1 MIKEENSHENSKDL
15 INIFSFNIKP
25 WNSKEFPVTI
35 NNIRYNQDNTLF
47 TLATSRGYKI
57 FSTNNLK
64 QVHEETEK
72 VREFGDLESVQ
83 TYYSSSL
90 VFILPTKNNENYTK
104 RELILFDDYFQKII
118 FKFQSKK
125 ENINFFYVGK
135 YAICIALQTQ
145 MVIIELITL
154 KIVYIITNIFS
165 DEKLCSFNTY
175 GFIAYTQKDEKYN
188 VYLKILNIQNNK
200 IVSIRNQILKPNFE
214 YLQTMKLSPSGQFIA
229 LCSLFG
235 NKIHIYYVENLI
247 LKECLYLGDE
257 IYNIQKISFAAR
269 GEYFLLIQLN
279 KKRMKL
285 FELSN
290 IIEGQFKCKC
300 YNYKNEEM
308 IKEVIKK
315 KENENGWFNYFKNM
329 IYLSY
334 NNQPVEERKIDS
346 GFVCVQSNEDIIFTD
361 FVESEFIYNKKDLDI
376 KEIVIING
384 KGHYY
389 KYLFNNERKKLDD
402 NINNNFE
409 LIDSVQ
415 WV

>member
-1 MIKEENSHENSKDL
+1 MIKEEDSHENSKDL
-15 INIFSFNIKP
+15 INIKP

-72 VREFGDLESVQ
+72 VRELGDLESVQ

-188 VYLKILNIQNNK
+188 VYLKILNIQSNK

-214 YLQTMKLSPSGQFIA
+214 YLQTMKLSPSWQFIA

>member
-1 MIKEENSHENSKDL
+1 MIKEEDSHECSKDL
-15 INIFSFNIKP
+15 INLKP
-25 WNSKEFPVTI
+25 WNSKEFPVKI

-57 FSTNNLK
+57 FSTKNLK

-72 VREFGDLESVQ
+72 VRELGDLESVQ
-83 TYYSSSL
+83 TYFSSSL
-90 VFILPTKNNENYTK
+90 VFILPTKSNEIYTK
-104 RELILFDDYFQKII
+104 KELILFDDYSQKII
-118 FKFQSKK
+118 FKFQSKG
-125 ENINFFYVGK
+125 ESINFFYVGK
-135 YAICIALQTQ
+135 YAVCIALQNQ
-145 MVIIELITL
+145 MIILELMTL
-154 KIVYIITNIFS
+154 KIVYIIPNIFS

-175 GFIAYTQKDEKYN
+175 GFIAYTQKNEKYN
-188 VYLKILNIQNNK
+188 VYLKILNIENNK
-200 IVSIRNQILKPNFE
+200 IISVRNQILKPNFE
-214 YLQTMKLSPSGQFIA
+214 YLQALQLSPSGQFIA

-235 NKIHIYYVENLI
+235 NKIHVYYVENLI

-257 IYNIQKISFAAR
+257 INNLQKISFATR

-308 IKEVIKK
+308 IKGVIKK
-315 KENENGWFNYFKNM
+315 KENENGLFNYIKNM
-329 IYLSY
+329 IYLGF

-346 GFVCVQSNEDIIFTD
+346 GFVCVESKADILFTD
-361 FVESEFIYNKKDLDI
+361 FVENEYIYHKNDLDV

-384 KGHYY
+384 KGYYY
-389 KYLFNNERKKLDD
+389 KYLFNNERNKLDD
-402 NINNNFE
+402 GNNNNFE

>member
-1 MIKEENSHENSKDL
+1 MIKEEDSHENSKDL
-15 INIFSFNIKP
+15 INIKP

-72 VREFGDLESVQ
+72 VRELGDLESVQ

-175 GFIAYTQKDEKYN
+175 GFIAYTQKEEKYN

>member
-1 MIKEENSHENSKDL
+1 MIKEEDSHENSKDL
-15 INIFSFNIKP
+15 INIKP

-188 VYLKILNIQNNK
+188 VYLKILNIQSNK

>member
-1 MIKEENSHENSKDL
+1 M
-15 INIFSFNIKP
+15 
-25 WNSKEFPVTI
+25 
-35 NNIRYNQDNTLF
+35 
-47 TLATSRGYKI
+47 
-57 FSTNNLK
+57 
-64 QVHEETEK
+64 
-72 VREFGDLESVQ
+72 
-83 TYYSSSL
+83 
-90 VFILPTKNNENYTK
+90 
-104 RELILFDDYFQKII
+104 
-118 FKFQSKK
+118 
-125 ENINFFYVGK
+125 
-135 YAICIALQTQ
+135 
-145 MVIIELITL
+145 
-154 KIVYIITNIFS
+154 
-165 DEKLCSFNTY
+165 
-175 GFIAYTQKDEKYN
+175 
-188 VYLKILNIQNNK
+188 
-200 IVSIRNQILKPNFE
+200 
-214 YLQTMKLSPSGQFIA
+214 
-229 LCSLFG
+229 FG

>member
-1 MIKEENSHENSKDL
+1 MIKEEDSHENSKDL
-15 INIFSFNIKP
+15 INIKP

-72 VREFGDLESVQ
+72 VRELGDLESVQ

>member
-1 MIKEENSHENSKDL
+1 MIKEEDSHENSKDL
-15 INIFSFNIKP
+15 INIKP

-47 TLATSRGYKI
+47 LLATSRGYKI

-72 VREFGDLESVQ
+72 VRELGDLESVQ

>member
-1 MIKEENSHENSKDL
+1 MIKEEDSHENSKDL
-15 INIFSFNIKP
+15 INIKP

-72 VREFGDLESVQ
+72 VRELGDLESVQ

-188 VYLKILNIQNNK
+188 VYLKILNIQSNK

-389 KYLFNNERKKLDD
+389 KYLFNNERNKLDD

-409 LIDSVQ
+409 LMESVQ

>member
-1 MIKEENSHENSKDL
+1 MIKEEDSHENSKDL
-15 INIFSFNIKP
+15 INIKP

-72 VREFGDLESVQ
+72 VRELGDLESVQ

-214 YLQTMKLSPSGQFIA
+214 YLQAMKLSPSGQFIA

>member
-1 MIKEENSHENSKDL
+1 M
-15 INIFSFNIKP
+15 
-25 WNSKEFPVTI
+25 TI

-72 VREFGDLESVQ
+72 VRELGDLESVQ

>member
-1 MIKEENSHENSKDL
+1 MIKEEDSHECSKDL
-15 INIFSFNIKP
+15 INLKP
-25 WNSKEFPVTI
+25 WNSKEFPVKI

-57 FSTNNLK
+57 FSTKNLK

-72 VREFGDLESVQ
+72 VRELGDLESVQ
-83 TYYSSSL
+83 TYFSSSL
-90 VFILPTKNNENYTK
+90 VFILPTKSNEIYTK
-104 RELILFDDYFQKII
+104 KELILFDDYSQKII
-118 FKFQSKK
+118 FKFQSK
-125 ENINFFYVGK
+125 EESINFFYVGK
-135 YAICIALQTQ
+135 YAVCIALQNQ
-145 MVIIELITL
+145 MIILELMTL
-154 KIVYIITNIFS
+154 KIVYIIPNIFS

-175 GFIAYTQKDEKYN
+175 GFIAYTQKNEKYN
-188 VYLKILNIQNNK
+188 VYLKILNIENNK
-200 IVSIRNQILKPNFE
+200 IISLRNQILKPNFE
-214 YLQTMKLSPSGQFIA
+214 YLQALQLSPSGQFIA

-235 NKIHIYYVENLI
+235 NKIHVYYVENLI

-257 IYNIQKISFAAR
+257 INNLQKISFATR

-308 IKEVIKK
+308 IKGVIKK
-315 KENENGWFNYFKNM
+315 KENENGLFNYIKNM
-329 IYLSY
+329 IYLGF

-346 GFVCVQSNEDIIFTD
+346 GFVCVESKADILFTD
-361 FVESEFIYNKKDLDI
+361 FVENEYIYHKNDLDV

-384 KGHYY
+384 KGYYY
-389 KYLFNNERKKLDD
+389 KYLFNNERNKLDD
-402 NINNNFE
+402 GNNNNFE

>member
-1 MIKEENSHENSKDL
+1 MIKEENSYEYNKDL
-15 INIFSFNIKP
+15 INLKP

-35 NNIRYNQDNTLF
+35 NDIRYNQDNTLF

-72 VREFGDLESVQ
+72 VRELGDLESVQ

-104 RELILFDDYFQKII
+104 RELILFDDYSQKII

-135 YAICIALQTQ
+135 YSICIALQTQ
-145 MVIIELITL
+145 MVILELMTL
-154 KIVYIITNIFS
+154 KIIYIISNIFS

-188 VYLKILNIQNNK
+188 VYLKILNIQKNK

-214 YLQTMKLSPSGQFIA
+214 YLQTLKLSPSGQFIA

-257 IYNIQKISFAAR
+257 INNIQRLSFAAR

-315 KENENGWFNYFKNM
+315 KENESGWLNYFKNM
-329 IYLSY
+329 IYLGY
-334 NNQPVEERKIDS
+334 NNQPLEERKIDS
-346 GFVCVQSNEDIIFTD
+346 GFVCVQSNEDIIFSD

-389 KYLFNNERKKLDD
+389 KYLFNNERNKLDD

-409 LIDSVQ
+409 LINSFQ

>member
-1 MIKEENSHENSKDL
+1 MIKEEDSHENSKDL
-15 INIFSFNIKP
+15 INIKP

-72 VREFGDLESVQ
+72 VRELGDLESVQ

-188 VYLKILNIQNNK
+188 VYLKILNIQSNK

>member
-1 MIKEENSHENSKDL
+1 MIKEEDSHENSKDL
-15 INIFSFNIKP
+15 INIKP

-72 VREFGDLESVQ
+72 VRELGDLESVQ

-188 VYLKILNIQNNK
+188 VYLKILNIQNKK

-315 KENENGWFNYFKNM
+315 KENENGWFNYFKKM

>member
-1 MIKEENSHENSKDL
+1 MIKEEDSHENSKDL
-15 INIFSFNIKP
+15 INIKP

-72 VREFGDLESVQ
+72 VRELGDLESVQ

-188 VYLKILNIQNNK
+188 VYLKILN
-200 IVSIRNQILKPNFE
+200 
-214 YLQTMKLSPSGQFIA
+214 
-229 LCSLFG
+229 SLFG

>member
-1 MIKEENSHENSKDL
+1 MIKEEDSHENSKDL
-15 INIFSFNIKP
+15 INIKP

-72 VREFGDLESVQ
+72 VRELGDLESVQ

-188 VYLKILNIQNNK
+188 VYLKILNIQSNK

-214 YLQTMKLSPSGQFIA
+214 YLHTMKLSPSGQFIA

>member
-1 MIKEENSHENSKDL
+1 MIKEEDSHENSKDL
-15 INIFSFNIKP
+15 INIKP

-72 VREFGDLESVQ
+72 VRELGDLESVQ
-83 TYYSSSL
+83 TYYRSSL

-188 VYLKILNIQNNK
+188 VYLKILNIQNKK

-389 KYLFNNERKKLDD
+389 KYLINNERKKLHD

>member
-1 MIKEENSHENSKDL
+1 MIKEEESHENNKDL
-15 INIFSFNIKP
+15 INLKP
-25 WNSKEFPVTI
+25 WNSKEFPVKI

-57 FSTNNLK
+57 FSTKNLK

-72 VREFGDLESVQ
+72 VRELGDLESVQ

-90 VFILPTKNNENYTK
+90 VFILPTKNNEIYTK
-104 RELILFDDYFQKII
+104 KELILFDDYSQKII
-118 FKFQSKK
+118 FKFQAKE

-135 YAICIALQTQ
+135 YAICIALQNQ
-145 MVIIELITL
+145 MIILELMTL
-154 KIVYIITNIFS
+154 KIVYIIPNIFS

-175 GFIAYTQKDEKYN
+175 GFIAYTQKNEKYN
-188 VYLKILNIQNNK
+188 VYLKILNIENNK
-200 IVSIRNQILKPNFE
+200 IISVRNQILKPNFE
-214 YLQTMKLSPSGQFIA
+214 YLQALQLSPSGQFIA

-235 NKIHIYYVENLI
+235 NKIHVYYVENLI

-257 IYNIQKISFAAR
+257 INNLQKISFATR

-308 IKEVIKK
+308 IKGVIKK

-329 IYLSY
+329 IYLGF
-334 NNQPVEERKIDS
+334 NNQQVEERKIDS
-346 GFVCVQSNEDIIFTD
+346 GFICVESKADILFTD
-361 FVESEFIYNKKDLDI
+361 FVENEYIYYKNDLDV

-384 KGHYY
+384 KGYYY
-389 KYLFNNERKKLDD
+389 KYLFNNERNKLDD
-402 NINNNFE
+402 GNNNNFE

>member
-1 MIKEENSHENSKDL
+1 MIKEEDSHENSKDL
-15 INIFSFNIKP
+15 INIKP

-64 QVHEETEK
+64 QAHEETEK
-72 VREFGDLESVQ
+72 VRELGDLESVQ

-188 VYLKILNIQNNK
+188 VYLKILNIQ
-200 IVSIRNQILKPNFE
+200 
-214 YLQTMKLSPSGQFIA
+214 
-229 LCSLFG
+229 

>member
-1 MIKEENSHENSKDL
+1 MIKEEDSHENSKDL
-15 INIFSFNIKP
+15 INIKP

-47 TLATSRGYKI
+47 SLATSRGYKI

-72 VREFGDLESVQ
+72 VGELGDLESVQ

-188 VYLKILNIQNNK
+188 VYLKILNIQSNK

>member
-1 MIKEENSHENSKDL
+1 MIKEEDSHENSKDL
-15 INIFSFNIKP
+15 INIKP

-47 TLATSRGYKI
+47 SLATSRGYKI

-72 VREFGDLESVQ
+72 VRELGDLESVQ

>member
-1 MIKEENSHENSKDL
+1 MIKEEDSHENSKDL
-15 INIFSFNIKP
+15 INIKP

-188 VYLKILNIQNNK
+188 VYLKILNIQNKK

-214 YLQTMKLSPSGQFIA
+214 YLQTLKLSPSGQFIA

-257 IYNIQKISFAAR
+257 INNIQRLSFAAR

-315 KENENGWFNYFKNM
+315 KENESGWLNYFKNM
-329 IYLSY
+329 IYLGY
-334 NNQPVEERKIDS
+334 NNQPLEERKIDS
-346 GFVCVQSNEDIIFTD
+346 GFVCVQSNEDIIFSD

-389 KYLFNNERKKLDD
+389 KYLFNNERNKLDD

-409 LIDSVQ
+409 LINSVQ

>member
-1 MIKEENSHENSKDL
+1 MIKEEESHKNNKDL
-15 INIFSFNIKP
+15 INLKP
-25 WNSKEFPVTI
+25 WNSKEFPVKI

-57 FSTNNLK
+57 FSTKNLK

-72 VREFGDLESVQ
+72 VRELGDLESVQ

-90 VFILPTKNNENYTK
+90 VFILPTKNNEIYTK
-104 RELILFDDYFQKII
+104 KELILFDDYSQKII
-118 FKFQSKK
+118 FKFQAKD

-135 YAICIALQTQ
+135 YAICIALQNQ
-145 MVIIELITL
+145 MIILELMTL
-154 KIVYIITNIFS
+154 KIVYIIPNIFS

-175 GFIAYTQKDEKYN
+175 GFIAYTQKNEKYN
-188 VYLKILNIQNNK
+188 VYLKILNIENNK
-200 IVSIRNQILKPNFE
+200 IISVRNQILKPNFE
-214 YLQTMKLSPSGQFIA
+214 YLQALQLSPSGQFIA

-235 NKIHIYYVENLI
+235 NKIHVYYVENLI

-257 IYNIQKISFAAR
+257 INNLQKISFATR

-308 IKEVIKK
+308 IKGVIKK

-329 IYLSY
+329 IYLGF
-334 NNQPVEERKIDS
+334 NNQQVEERKIDS
-346 GFVCVQSNEDIIFTD
+346 GFICVESKADILFTD
-361 FVESEFIYNKKDLDI
+361 FVENEYIYYKNDLDV

-384 KGHYY
+384 KGYYY
-389 KYLFNNERKKLDD
+389 KYLFNNERNKLDD
-402 NINNNFE
+402 GNNNNFE

>member
-1 MIKEENSHENSKDL
+1 MIKEEDSHENSKDL
-15 INIFSFNIKP
+15 INIKP

-72 VREFGDLESVQ
+72 VRGLGDLESVQ

>member
-1 MIKEENSHENSKDL
+1 MIKEEDSHENSKDL
-15 INIFSFNIKP
+15 INIKP

-72 VREFGDLESVQ
+72 VRELGDLESVQ

-214 YLQTMKLSPSGQFIA
+214 YLHTMKLSPSGQFIA

>member
-1 MIKEENSHENSKDL
+1 MIKEEDSHENSKDL
-15 INIFSFNIKP
+15 INIKP

-47 TLATSRGYKI
+47 LLATSRGYKI

-72 VREFGDLESVQ
+72 VRELGDLESVQ

-135 YAICIALQTQ
+135 YAICIASQTQ

-188 VYLKILNIQNNK
+188 VYLKILNIQSNK

>member
-1 MIKEENSHENSKDL
+1 MIKEEDSHENSKDL
-15 INIFSFNIKP
+15 INIKP

-72 VREFGDLESVQ
+72 VRELGDLESVQ

-135 YAICIALQTQ
+135 YAICIVLQTQ

-188 VYLKILNIQNNK
+188 VYLKILNIQSNK

>member
-1 MIKEENSHENSKDL
+1 MIKEEESHENNKDL
-15 INIFSFNIKP
+15 INLKP
-25 WNSKEFPVTI
+25 WNSKEFPVKI

-57 FSTNNLK
+57 FSTKNLK

-72 VREFGDLESVQ
+72 VRELGDLESVQ

-90 VFILPTKNNENYTK
+90 VFILPTKNNEIYTK
-104 RELILFDDYFQKII
+104 KELILFDDYSQKII
-118 FKFQSKK
+118 FKFQAKE

-135 YAICIALQTQ
+135 YAICIALQNQ
-145 MVIIELITL
+145 IIILELMTL
-154 KIVYIITNIFS
+154 KIVYIIPNIFS

-175 GFIAYTQKDEKYN
+175 GFIAYTQKNEKYN
-188 VYLKILNIQNNK
+188 VYLKILNIDNNK
-200 IVSIRNQILKPNFE
+200 IISVRNQILKPNFE
-214 YLQTMKLSPSGQFIA
+214 YLQALQLSPSGQFIA

-235 NKIHIYYVENLI
+235 NKIHVYYVENLI

-257 IYNIQKISFAAR
+257 INNLQKISFATR

-308 IKEVIKK
+308 IKGVIKK

-329 IYLSY
+329 IYLGF
-334 NNQPVEERKIDS
+334 NNQQVEERKIDS
-346 GFVCVQSNEDIIFTD
+346 GFICVESKADILFTD
-361 FVESEFIYNKKDLDI
+361 FVENEYIYYKNDLDV

-384 KGHYY
+384 KGYYY
-389 KYLFNNERKKLDD
+389 KYLFNNERNKLDD
-402 NINNNFE
+402 GNNNNFE

>member
-1 MIKEENSHENSKDL
+1 MIKEEDSHENSKDL
-15 INIFSFNIKP
+15 INIKP

-47 TLATSRGYKI
+47 SLATSRGYKI

-72 VREFGDLESVQ
+72 VRELGDLESVQ

-188 VYLKILNIQNNK
+188 VYLKILNIQNKK

>member
-1 MIKEENSHENSKDL
+1 MIKEEDSHENSKDL
-15 INIFSFNIKP
+15 INIKP

-64 QVHEETEK
+64 QAHEETEK
-72 VREFGDLESVQ
+72 VRELGDLESVQ

-188 VYLKILNIQNNK
+188 VYLKILNIQNKK

>member
-1 MIKEENSHENSKDL
+1 MIKEEDSHENSKDL
-15 INIFSFNIKP
+15 INIKP

-72 VREFGDLESVQ
+72 VRELGDLESVQ

-315 KENENGWFNYFKNM
+315 QENENGWFNYFKNM

-389 KYLFNNERKKLDD
+389 KYLFN
-402 NINNNFE
+402 I
-409 LIDSVQ
+409 
-415 WV
+415 

>member
-1 MIKEENSHENSKDL
+1 MIKEENSYEYNKDL
-15 INIFSFNIKP
+15 INLKP

-35 NNIRYNQDNTLF
+35 NDIRYNQDNTLF

-72 VREFGDLESVQ
+72 VRELGDLESVQ
-83 TYYSSSL
+83 TYYGSSL

-188 VYLKILNIQNNK
+188 VYLKILNIQKNK

-214 YLQTMKLSPSGQFIA
+214 YLQTLKLSPSGQFIA

-257 IYNIQKISFAAR
+257 INNIQRLSFAAR

-315 KENENGWFNYFKNM
+315 KENESGWLNYFKNM
-329 IYLSY
+329 IYLGY
-334 NNQPVEERKIDS
+334 NNQPLEERKIDS
-346 GFVCVQSNEDIIFTD
+346 GFVCVQSNEDIIFSD

-389 KYLFNNERKKLDD
+389 KYLFNNERNKLDD

-409 LIDSVQ
+409 LINSVQ

>member
-1 MIKEENSHENSKDL
+1 MIKEEDSHENSKDL
-15 INIFSFNIKP
+15 INIKP

-35 NNIRYNQDNTLF
+35 NHIRYNQDNTLF

-72 VREFGDLESVQ
+72 VRELGDLESVQ

-188 VYLKILNIQNNK
+188 VYLKILNIQSNK

>member
-1 MIKEENSHENSKDL
+1 MIKEEESHKNNKDL
-15 INIFSFNIKP
+15 INLKP
-25 WNSKEFPVTI
+25 WNSKEFPVKI

-57 FSTNNLK
+57 FSTKNLK

-72 VREFGDLESVQ
+72 VRELGDLESVQ

-90 VFILPTKNNENYTK
+90 VFILPTKNNEIYTK
-104 RELILFDDYFQKII
+104 KELILFDDYSQKII
-118 FKFQSKK
+118 FKFQAKD

-135 YAICIALQTQ
+135 YAICIALQNQ
-145 MVIIELITL
+145 IIILELMTL
-154 KIVYIITNIFS
+154 KIVYIIPNIFS

-175 GFIAYTQKDEKYN
+175 GFIAYTKKNEKYN
-188 VYLKILNIQNNK
+188 VYLKILNIDNK
-200 IVSIRNQILKPNFE
+200 KIISVRNQILKPNFE
-214 YLQTMKLSPSGQFIA
+214 YLQALQLSPSGQFIA

-235 NKIHIYYVENLI
+235 NKIHVYYVENLI

-257 IYNIQKISFAAR
+257 INNLQKISFATR

-308 IKEVIKK
+308 IKGVIKK

-329 IYLSY
+329 IYLGF
-334 NNQPVEERKIDS
+334 NNQQVEERKIDS
-346 GFVCVQSNEDIIFTD
+346 GFICVESKADILFTD
-361 FVESEFIYNKKDLDI
+361 FVENEYIYYKNDLDV

-384 KGHYY
+384 KGYYY
-389 KYLFNNERKKLDD
+389 KYLFNNERNKLDD
-402 NINNNFE
+402 GNNNNFE

>member
-1 MIKEENSHENSKDL
+1 MIKEEDSHENSKDL
-15 INIFSFNIKP
+15 INIKP

-72 VREFGDLESVQ
+72 VRELGDLESVQ

-145 MVIIELITL
+145 MVIIELIAL

-188 VYLKILNIQNNK
+188 VYLKILNIQSNK

-334 NNQPVEERKIDS
+334 NNQSVEERKIDS